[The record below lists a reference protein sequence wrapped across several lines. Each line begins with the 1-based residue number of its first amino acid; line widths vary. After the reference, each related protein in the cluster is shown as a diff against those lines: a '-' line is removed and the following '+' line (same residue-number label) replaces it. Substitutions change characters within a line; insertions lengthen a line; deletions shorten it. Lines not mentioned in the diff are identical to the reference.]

1 MSDQSIET
9 NNEHVYL
16 DYNATTPVC
25 EIVKEHVVTWL
36 ESWGNPSSIHWH
48 GRGPKNLLRD
58 SRTRIARMIGAE
70 SPLEV
75 VFTSGGSESNSL
87 AINGVFEAMRRTRNR
102 RNIYI
107 RGAVEHPSVVKAFNA
122 IEEKGA
128 IVKVIPVSRAGEID
142 LDTYRE
148 YLTDEVALVS
158 VMFANNETGA
168 IFPIKKMAKLA
179 HDVGALFHTDG
190 VQGLGKSLLKAEHLD
205 VDLASFSA
213 HKFYSLKGCGV
224 LYVKRGTNLDPQIFG
239 GGQERGRRGGTENLL
254 GIAAFAATDGL
265 LKHLD
270 EYNEKAQSL
279 RIYLEEK
286 VTKEIPNVEIVAR
299 DVKRLPNT
307 SCFILDRVSGETLLM
322 NLDLKGFS
330 VSTGSACSSGNPE
343 PSAGLLAMGLKH
355 SEAQSTLRVSL
366 GWKTSKNEIDRFV
379 STLIQVANR
388 LRQIDS
394 EAKHERQVEH
404 EL

>member
-1 MSDQSIET
+1 MIDQSTEHH
-9 NNEHVYL
+9 NEHVYL
-16 DYNATTPVC
+16 DYNATTPVS
-25 EIVKEHVVTWL
+25 EIVRKHVMESL
-36 ESWGNPSSIHWH
+36 ENWGNPSSIHWY

-58 SRTRIARMIGAE
+58 SRARVGHMIGAE

-87 AINGVFEAMRRTRNR
+87 AVVGTFEAMTRNQNP

-107 RGAVEHPSVVKAFNA
+107 RSAVEHPSVIKAFNS

-128 IVKVIPVSRAGEID
+128 VVKVIPVSRTGEID
-142 LDTYRE
+142 LVRYRE
-148 YLTDEVALVS
+148 LLTPEVALVS

-168 IFPIKKMAKLA
+168 IFPIKKMSKLA
-179 HDVGALFHTDG
+179 HDEGALFHTDS
-190 VQGLGKSLLKAEHLD
+190 VQGLGKVPLKVEHLG

-213 HKFYSLKGCGV
+213 HKFYALKGCGV
-224 LYVKRGTNLDPQIFG
+224 LYVKRGTILEPQIYG
-239 GGQERGRRGGTENLL
+239 GGQERGRRGGTENLM
-254 GIAAFAATDGL
+254 GIVSLAITDGL
-265 LKHLD
+265 LKHSD
-270 EYNEKAQSL
+270 EYCGKVLSL

-286 VTKEIPNVEIVAR
+286 VLKDIPNVEVIAK
-299 DVKRLPNT
+299 DAKRLPNT

-343 PSAGLLAMGLKH
+343 PSAALLAMGIKH

-366 GWKTSKNEIDRFV
+366 GWLTSKSEIDRFV
-379 STLIQVANR
+379 KTLAQVVTR
-388 LRQIDS
+388 LRQIDD
-394 EAKHERQVEH
+394 EAMAEYGI
-404 EL
+404 